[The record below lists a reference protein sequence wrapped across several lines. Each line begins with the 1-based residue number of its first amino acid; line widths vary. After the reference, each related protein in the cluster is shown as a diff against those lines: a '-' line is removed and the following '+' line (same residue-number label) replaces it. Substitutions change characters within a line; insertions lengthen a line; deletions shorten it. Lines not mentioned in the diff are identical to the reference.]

1 MIMTPVYPPFHAVV
15 KDNGRE
21 LVCCPLI
28 RDTEKYVID
37 WECFEQGLQ
46 KGVKML
52 ILCNSHN
59 PVGRVWTR
67 EELARSENCAA
78 VTMS

>member
-1 MIMTPVYPPFHAVV
+1 MLSFN
-15 KDNGRE
+15 KR
-21 LVCCPLI
+21 C
-28 RDTEKYVID
+28 TEKYVID

-67 EELARSENCAA
+67 EELAGSENCAA